1 MLENL
6 HVKNLAL
13 IEEAEISFKEGFNVL
28 TGETGAGKS
37 IVLGSVN
44 LALGAKANTDVIRT
58 GKDSA
63 LVELSFSLNDEQIK
77 ALKNMDIDVDADEGL
92 LLQRKIMPGKSICR
106 VNGETVSVSQLKEL
120 SGILINMYGQHE
132 HQTLLKASTYAKM
145 LDEYAGDGMKEY
157 LAELGVL
164 WDKYKSLTAQK
175 ESEDTDTSV
184 RNRELELLQFE
195 VAEIDA
201 ANLSEGE
208 DEELEKRYR
217 FLTNARKIMEGVQ
230 KCAAATGGESD
241 EGASAAISYAVGSL
255 KTIASYDE
263 EAQELLGQL
272 SEIENLLNDFNR
284 ALGNYESKL
293 NFDEEEYVNVEN
305 RLNEIN
311 RLKGKYGDSISKILS
326 SREQKQQQID
336 KYINFEEY
344 LCKLN
349 ADLDAAHKELLAK
362 CAAISSLR
370 RSAAKPLEKS
380 LIEALR
386 ALNFLDVRLSIN
398 IVCNED
404 NISSTGYDEIEFLI
418 SLNPGEDLKPM
429 QNIAS
434 GGELSRIMLA
444 FKSVFADA
452 KDVSTLIFDEID
464 AGISGV
470 TAYKVAEKIGE
481 LSQKHQILCVTHLP
495 QIAAMAD
502 AHYKIEKSIE
512 DGRTVTRIY
521 PLNEEGA
528 VGELARMLGTDEI
541 SDSALANAREL
552 RKKAKG

>member
-255 KTIASYDE
+255 KAIASYDE

-349 ADLDAAHKELLAK
+349 ADLDVAYKELLAK

-502 AHYKIEKSIE
+502 AHYKIEKSVE

-528 VGELARMLGTDEI
+528 VGELARMLGADEI